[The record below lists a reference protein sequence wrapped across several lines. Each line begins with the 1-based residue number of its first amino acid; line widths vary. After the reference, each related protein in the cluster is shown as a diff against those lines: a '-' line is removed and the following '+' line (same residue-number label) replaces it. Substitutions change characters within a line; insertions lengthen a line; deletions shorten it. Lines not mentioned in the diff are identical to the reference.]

1 MNIKPKT
8 EIIPDEEVNLYDYWK
23 ILVKRKKIFL
33 GIFLVPLVL
42 VTIISLGLPRYYRGE
57 SQITNPLMP
66 APNIINLIGNI
77 DDAKKNKIFAN
88 DAGAIKSVSISLPNK
103 STDKVNIIITAKAAD
118 TIPQA
123 FKNIFDYIGNLPEIK
138 GQILKIQAETNFKI
152 KNLIEA
158 RKANLIFL
166 NYMSDMIK
174 KRTLTTV
181 NFNPSDLV
189 RKDGDLSLEIKN
201 LEQAKSDAMRK
212 KESNVTLDVGIL
224 GQPAITKQ
232 PSNSRIKQIIMIA
245 GLLSLFAGIF
255 VVFFLEYIDRMKARE
270 K

>member
-33 GIFLVPLVL
+33 GIFLPLVL

-138 GQILKIQAETNFKI
+138 GQILKIQAEI
-152 KNLIEA
+152 IC
-158 RKANLIFL
+158 
-166 NYMSDMIK
+166 
-174 KRTLTTV
+174 
-181 NFNPSDLV
+181 
-189 RKDGDLSLEIKN
+189 
-201 LEQAKSDAMRK
+201 
-212 KESNVTLDVGIL
+212 
-224 GQPAITKQ
+224 
-232 PSNSRIKQIIMIA
+232 QI
-245 GLLSLFAGIF
+245 
-255 VVFFLEYIDRMKARE
+255 
-270 K
+270 